1 MDGAGLAVYA
11 KLTLDLLEC
20 RMDNKP
26 VEEADAPVKGGEQEA
41 IDREISRRRTFAII
55 SHPDA
60 GKTTLTEKLLL
71 YSGMIRT
78 AGMVR
83 GRKGGKGVT
92 SDWMTM
98 EKERGISITASAMQF
113 TYRNTVMNVLDTPG
127 HQDFSEDTYRTLMA
141 ADCAAMVI
149 DAAKGVEA
157 QTRKLFAVCRLRKI
171 PVITFV
177 NKMDLHGRE
186 PLDLLAEIEE
196 VLGIHASALNW
207 PVGMGRDFAGVI
219 DRRTSELLAFSK
231 TSIAGALKADTD
243 RIPVSRLAEEGIINP
258 EELAHLTHDLE
269 LLEHAGNPFSREALL
284 RGEVTPVLFGSAL
297 TNFGVEPFFDAFVE
311 LAPPPGPRSA
321 DGPGGREVILDPAKS
336 PFSAF
341 VFKLQANMDRRHRDT
356 LAFLRI
362 CSGRFDRDMMV
373 RHHRLGKEVRLSRA
387 QTMVARE
394 RNQLEVAYPGDIVG
408 VISSGQ
414 FSIGDTLS
422 SQGGFDFRP
431 LPAFPPEVFAE
442 VRPTDVGKRKTFDKG
457 VEQLTREGTIQ
468 MLRRRDN
475 PNGRPIV
482 AAVGR
487 LQLDV
492 LEHRLRD
499 EYGVACV
506 IENMPH
512 MCSSWVRGDVGTL
525 QGLNEVLVTLDW
537 MDRPMLLFTSEWAR
551 NYVEQK
557 NPGHKFSRFG

>member
-1 MDGAGLAVYA
+1 MA
-11 KLTLDLLEC
+11 K
-20 RMDNKP
+20 
-26 VEEADAPVKGGEQEA
+26 
-41 IDREISRRRTFAII
+41 EISRRRTFAII

-98 EKERGISITASAMQF
+98 ERERGISITASAMQF
-113 TYRNTVMNVLDTPG
+113 VYRDTVMNVLDTPG

-157 QTRKLFAVCRLRKI
+157 QTRKLFEVCRLRKI

-177 NKMDLHGRE
+177 NKLDLHGRY

-207 PVGMGRDFAGVI
+207 PVGMGREFAGVV
-219 DRRTSELLAFSK
+219 DRRTNELLAFSK
-231 TSIAGALKADTD
+231 TSIAGALKADTE
-243 RIPVSRLAEEGIINP
+243 RIPLEKIGELGIVDAEGMAT
-258 EELAHLTHDLE
+258 LRHDLE

-284 RGEVTPVLFGSAL
+284 RGEVTPVFFGSAL
-297 TNFGVEPFFDAFVE
+297 TNFGVEPFFNAFVE
-311 LAPPPGPRSA
+311 LAPPPGKRSA
-321 DGPGGREVILDPAKS
+321 DGPGGTEVVLDPANS
-336 PFSAF
+336 AFSAF
-341 VFKLQANMDRRHRDT
+341 VFKLQANMDKRHRDT

-362 CSGRFDRDMMV
+362 CSGRFERDMMV
-373 RHHRLGKEVRLSRA
+373 KHHRLDKEVRLA
-387 QTMVARE
+387 GANTMVARE

-422 SQGGFDFRP
+422 NEGGFNFRP

-457 VEQLTREGTIQ
+457 VDQLTREGTIQ
-468 MLRRRDN
+468 MLRRWDS

-506 IENMPH
+506 IENLPH
-512 MCSSWVRGDVGTL
+512 MCSSWVKGDVGAL
-525 QGLNEVLVTLDW
+525 QGLNEVLVTMDW
-537 MDRPMLLFTSEWAR
+537 LDRPILLFTSEWAR
-551 NYVEQK
+551 NYVESK
-557 NPGHKFSRFG
+557 NPDHKFSRFG

>member
-1 MDGAGLAVYA
+1 MDNNRETGGLA
-11 KLTLDLLEC
+11 
-20 RMDNKP
+20 
-26 VEEADAPVKGGEQEA
+26 
-41 IDREISRRRTFAII
+41 RETARRRTFAII

-98 EKERGISITASAMQF
+98 ERERGISITASAMQF
-113 TYRNTVMNVLDTPG
+113 TYRDTVMNVLDTPG
-127 HQDFSEDTYRTLMA
+127 HQDFSEDTYRTLTA

-177 NKMDLHGRE
+177 NKLDLNGRE

-207 PVGMGRDFAGVI
+207 PVGMGREFAGVV
-219 DRRTSELLAFSK
+219 DRRTNELLAFSK
-231 TSIAGALKADTD
+231 TSIAGALKADIE
-243 RIPVSRLAEEGIINP
+243 RIPLARLEESGILEAEP
-258 EELAHLTHDLE
+258 LARIRHDLE
-269 LLEHAGNPFSREALL
+269 LLDQAGNPFSREAFL
-284 RGEVTPVLFGSAL
+284 RGEVTPVFFGSAL

-311 LAPPPGPRSA
+311 LAPAPGPRAA
-321 DGPGGREVILDPAKS
+321 DGPGGKEVVLDPVSS

-341 VFKLQANMDRRHRDT
+341 VFKLQANMDKRHRDT
-356 LAFLRI
+356 LAFMRI
-362 CSGRFDRDMMV
+362 CSGRYERDLMV
-373 RHHRLGKEVRLSRA
+373 KHSRLDKEVRLAQA

-394 RNQLEVAYPGDIVG
+394 RNQLEAAYPGDIVG

-414 FSIGDTLS
+414 FAIGDTLS
-422 SQGGFDFRP
+422 EEGGFNFRP

-468 MLRRRDN
+468 MLRRWDN

-512 MCSSWVRGDVGTL
+512 MCSSWVKGEVGTL
-525 QGLNEVLVTLDW
+525 TGLNEVLVAMDW
-537 MDRPMLLFTSEWAR
+537 QDRPILLFTSEWAR

-557 NPGHKFSRFG
+557 NPNHQFSRFG